1 VLIRGLN
8 QKGDFMIKKLM
19 IISLAVF
26 LALPAI
32 ASELARKSV
41 PHVDRI
47 ITGDEPLPNK
57 TPIPWSPN
65 AATQSPGTVVGTT
78 YFDYQ
83 TNGSSGNRIA
93 VGNDGSVF
101 FAWTNGLNWERPRKV
116 YFNRIDEFG
125 EWYST
130 GIGDNVFND
139 SVTGYCQV
147 AMAYGNR
154 GVIACHAG
162 ANVFSQIAID
172 SDPPGFGIFNIYNAP
187 DLVSGN
193 RRTIWPYVAVDR
205 NNLVHLVMSEN
216 SNAQNPQR
224 LCYARFNQSTGTWWP
239 SATNPQFIDSVK
251 TISGVI
257 AASPVSDKVVIAYTK
272 MTDSSSQTWNDVCYV
287 LSQDGTTWD
296 FTNGRINVTNYGDD
310 DDSLWAYT
318 DAAVIFDYNDN
329 FHIVW
334 NANWSP
340 TANSYYYR
348 TYLFHYN
355 SGRQIIDE
363 VRTPWPDSLWL
374 GSGCDCGGWNRPI
387 CKMDLGVQPVSN
399 ILAVVWTQFDTSDCS
414 AAGYANGDIWLAYTA
429 DGGVNWSSPTN
440 VTNSHTPN
448 CEAGDCDSDHWPSL
462 ADVISGNFMNGGLKL
477 FYVNDKDAGGMPQ
490 TEGSPTE
497 NPMMYHPI
505 VFGNI
510 DDKPALPANFT
521 LAQNYPNP
529 FNSNTNISFELKT
542 ASSVK
547 LEIFDLAGAKV
558 ATLVNQQMASGTHQV
573 TWNAEEVASG
583 TYYYRLT
590 AGKEVQTKQMVYVK

>member
-1 VLIRGLN
+1 
-8 QKGDFMIKKLM
+8 MIKKLM
-19 IISLAVF
+19 IVSLVLF
-26 LALPAI
+26 LVLPAI
-32 ASELARKSV
+32 SAELARKTA
-41 PHVDRI
+41 PHADRI
-47 ITGDEPLPNK
+47 ITGNEPLPNVAV
-57 TPIPWSPN
+57 IPWSPN
-65 AATQSPGTVVGTT
+65 AATQSPGIVVGTT

-83 TNGSSGNRIA
+83 TNGSSGNRVA
-93 VGNDGSVF
+93 VGSDGSVF
-101 FAWTNGLNWERPRKV
+101 FTWTKGLNWERPRKV

-125 EWYST
+125 EWYSN
-130 GIGDNVFND
+130 GVGDNVFND
-139 SVTGYCQV
+139 SVTGYCQA

-162 ANVFSQIAID
+162 ANIFSQIAID

-216 SNAQNPQR
+216 SNNQDPQR
-224 LCYARFNQSTGTWWP
+224 FCYARYNQANSSWWP
-239 SATNPQFIDSVK
+239 GATNPQYIDSVK

-257 AASPVSDKVVIAYTK
+257 AASPVSDKVVIAYSK
-272 MTDSSSQTWNDVCYV
+272 MTDSSSQTWNDIYYV
-287 LSQDGTTWD
+287 LSQNGTTWD
-296 FTNGRINVTNYGDD
+296 FVNGRTNVTNYGDD

-318 DAAVIFDYNDN
+318 DVAVIFDYNDN

-355 SGRQIIDE
+355 SGRQLIDE
-363 VRTPWPDSLWL
+363 VCAPWPDSLWL
-374 GSGCDCGGWNRPI
+374 SAGCDFGGWNRAI
-387 CKMDLGVQPVSN
+387 CKMDLGVQPGSN
-399 ILAVVWTQFDTSDCS
+399 KLFAIWTQFDTTDCS
-414 AAGYANGDIWLAYTA
+414 AGGYSNGDIWMAYTS
-429 DGGVNWSSPTN
+429 DGGTSWSQPDN
-440 VTNSHTPN
+440 LTNSHTPN
-448 CEAGDCDSDHWPSL
+448 CEAGDCDSDHWASL
-462 ADVISGNFMNGGLKL
+462 ADVVDGNLHL

-497 NPMMYHPI
+497 NPMMYYAIP
-505 VFGNI
+505 VGI
-510 DDKPALPANFT
+510 DDSPLKPTNFALE
-521 LAQNYPNP
+521 QNYPNP

-542 ASSVK
+542 ASFVK

-558 ATLVNQQMASGTHQV
+558 VTLVNQQMASGSHQV
-573 TWNAEEVASG
+573 KWSAEKVASG